1 MRKGHALLL
10 VFVLILGIVA
20 SGCMGTS
27 TSSTEAQSPSQSQSQ
42 TQSEAPGSG
51 SNNWQLGWDASEPI
65 AIDGKEYLVKE
76 VRYQVE
82 YNLSTGESGR
92 FTITKGLRR
101 GELNGK
107 EVYVLYALVEKD
119 GEEYNYTLYVKP
131 GYLNEY
137 TDGPLWLPSVGE
149 MLSLGDELRLEIKG
163 PDCHFLMEGDEFEG
177 DRDCGSISEGFRKYD
192 MLWGKGGFYGGI
204 YGDVISYV
212 SLKRNGNGYTVE
224 KDGKVSL
231 AGIDFDLYRVSWRGV
246 VSYTDVSANGET
258 LVAPK
263 LPFPVEVK
271 ATLSFPGQKSFYVHV
286 KLTGL
291 KLVAEDSD
299 KA

>member
-119 GEEYNYTLYVKP
+119 GEEYNYTLP
-131 GYLNEY
+131 A
-137 TDGPLWLPSVGE
+137 TSTSTRTAP
-149 MLSLGDELRLEIKG
+149 
-163 PDCHFLMEGDEFEG
+163 C
-177 DRDCGSISEGFRKYD
+177 GFRASARCSP
-192 MLWGKGGFYGGI
+192 WGT
-204 YGDVISYV
+204 S
-212 SLKRNGNGYTVE
+212 
-224 KDGKVSL
+224 
-231 AGIDFDLYRVSWRGV
+231 
-246 VSYTDVSANGET
+246 
-258 LVAPK
+258 
-263 LPFPVEVK
+263 
-271 ATLSFPGQKSFYVHV
+271 
-286 KLTGL
+286 
-291 KLVAEDSD
+291 
-299 KA
+299 